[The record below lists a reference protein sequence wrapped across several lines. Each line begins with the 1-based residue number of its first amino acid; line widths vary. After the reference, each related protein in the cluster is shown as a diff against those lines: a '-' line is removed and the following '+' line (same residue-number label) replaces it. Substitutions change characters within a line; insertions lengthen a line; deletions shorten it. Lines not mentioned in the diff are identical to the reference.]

1 MDNHFLAI
9 FKTEF
14 STRKQQGKTF
24 HWILFFYLWLI
35 STRTAQA
42 TNKQAIYYPKST
54 LT

>member
-24 HWILFFYLWLI
+24 HWILFF
-35 STRTAQA
+35 
-42 TNKQAIYYPKST
+42 IYGLFPDVWI
-54 LT
+54 LNN